1 MPPNQIILCHVI
13 LVHRTGQ
20 LFFDNG
26 QDILPLFVIH
36 TYLYQRSSPVQTAG
50 PSINMLEGV

>member
-1 MPPNQIILCHVI
+1 M

-20 LFFDNG
+20 PFLDDG
-26 QDILPLFVIH
+26 QDILPLFVIP

-50 PSINMLEGV
+50 SSIDMLEVV